1 MPINFDAEPGLGGV
15 VENAVHALVDF
26 SVRIDRVERLNL
38 AFSAGAVAA
47 SYALVSPG
55 FAGGVAVGAVLE
67 AANFRALFRAGKL
80 FFAGQLGS
88 WSVGWALR
96 YGLLSIGIG
105 VAIYLGVHPVGLV
118 IGLSLILP
126 AAVIEAWQSRPAID
140 PNAPAL
146 APDDS
151 SWERWDPWLARERR
165 DIAGEEEE

>member
-1 MPINFDAEPGLGGV
+1 MKKNERPGRGSV
-15 VENAVHALVDF
+15 
-26 SVRIDRVERLNL
+26 SVRINRVERLNL

-55 FAGGVAVGAVLE
+55 FAGGVAVGAAIE

-146 APDDS
+146 APDDP
-151 SWERWDPWLARERR
+151 SWKRWDPWLARER
-165 DIAGEEEE
+165 DDDAEDDG